1 MKKFL
6 TIFLI
11 LGIINLTAVAVEF
24 DSSIDASIRKDF
36 NVETNELPALPNAVP
51 TTNPVKTEISTQNKY
66 NYTGKIYTLKR
77 GTKINLTSTNKISDW
92 MHKGS
97 QVTFSSNGNI
107 YTKEGTLIP
116 SGTIFK
122 GIVTDSHRPQI
133 TGNGGLV
140 ELKIDEIYF
149 NGIMSKI
156 DTKVSMANS
165 KRIFLSNIKGKRSY
179 WKNFSKVMTPGKKV
193 FSATHTCA
201 MAMMPIPVVNL
212 FSIIPLAG
220 GGIVYTL
227 NLVTAPIITIF
238 TKGGSL
244 SLPAGTQFQIKITDE
259 VKIKG

>member
-6 TIFLI
+6 TILLI
-11 LGIINLTAVAVEF
+11 FCTINSMAIAVEF
-24 DSSIDASIRKDF
+24 DASIDESIRKDF
-36 NVETNELPALPNAVP
+36 NVETNELPDLPNAVP
-51 TTNPVKTEISTQNKY
+51 TTNPVKTEISTQTKY
-66 NYTGKIYTLKR
+66 SPTGKIYTLKH
-77 GTKINLTSTNKISDW
+77 GTKINLISKNKISDW

-97 QVTFSSNGNI
+97 QVSFSSNGNI
-107 YTKEGTLIP
+107 YTKEGIIIP
-116 SGTIFK
+116 SGTVFK
-122 GIVTDSHRPQI
+122 GTITDSHRPQI

-165 KRIFLSNIKGKRSY
+165 KKIFLSNIKGKRSY

-201 MAMMPIPVVNL
+201 MAMMPIPIVNL
-212 FSIIPLAG
+212 LSVIPLAG
-220 GGIVYTL
+220 GAVVYTL
-227 NLVTAPIITIF
+227 NLVTAPVITIF

-244 SLPAGTQFQIKITDE
+244 SLPAGTQFQIKITNE